1 MKSKARFSG
10 LQLSPEDR
18 IELQRMQSGRKTL
31 TSRVWRRIRVLLLL
45 DEGHSVRAAAI
56 AAGGYP
62 REISRVGKRYL
73 QGGLKLALTEDARPK
88 PDRKIDSTQEAAVET
103 SIENPT
109 YSRSGSLAAVVALVC
124 GPPPEGRARWT
135 IRLLTEEASR
145 RGIVAPV
152 GRETIR
158 MVLARCDLKPWREK
172 NVVRSTDRPRV
183 RRSNGGRPSTLRTT
197 SPAR

>member
-1 MKSKARFSG
+1 VKSKTRFSG
-10 LQLSPEDR
+10 LQLTPEDR
-18 IELQRMQSGRKTL
+18 IELQRMQGGRKTL
-31 TSRVWRRIRVLLLL
+31 TSRVWRRIRVLVLL
-45 DEGHSVRAAAI
+45 DEGLSVRAAAI

-73 QGGLKLALTEDARPK
+73 EGGLKLALTEDARPK
-88 PDRKIDSTQEAAVET
+88 PARKIDSTQE
-103 SIENPT
+103 
-109 YSRSGSLAAVVALVC
+109 AAVVALVC

-135 IRLLTEEASR
+135 IRLLAEEASR

-172 NVVRSTDRPRV
+172 NVVRSTDRPGV
-183 RRSNGGRPSTLRTT
+183 RRSNGGRPSAVRTT
-197 SPAR
+197 VPQR